1 MGTIITVAVSAYF
14 FIISYRLQFA
24 YFFFVF
30 LIPFL
35 PKYIGI
41 GVSDEGFALSLQRI
55 LLLILFISASVSFM
69 QNSKYILKWISLV
82 YQQNKILINLLLVL
96 FVIKVLSLS
105 LNSREFTSYMM
116 LFFDF
121 LFSIF
126 IFILT
131 ILLIDSEETIHRL
144 VKIFFYGYNIV
155 LILVVIESILKFPLL
170 SILISSNIE
179 LTRDYSEGLIRGGSY
194 RVNGSFIS
202 PIPLGEY
209 LVIMFPIIVSY
220 MVRNKYSLLLKVIY
234 FLLFIYAIY
243 STGSRS
249 AILMSGV
256 MVYLYFIFILYRS
269 NQYSRFV
276 AYVLNLIVFVIV
288 FYFVYNYISDLIMSF
303 HGRFDKLGSEE
314 TASSTSRALQYVAVY
329 NKMLEA
335 PFFGF
340 GRVRN
345 FVTMFDFFAIDN
357 YYFWMILE
365 VGIIGV
371 SVYFLFLYT
380 LVKTGLDQY
389 NSIDKNYYL
398 SALIISIILN
408 ILYQIL
414 VSAPE
419 NLIYLYI
426 FAGLICVMK
435 ILKNNKLTKLE

>member
-1 MGTIITVAVSAYF
+1 MGTIITVAVSIYY

-35 PKYIGI
+35 PKYIGF
-41 GVSDEGFALSLQRI
+41 GVGGEGFALSLQRI
-55 LLLILFISASVSFM
+55 LLLILFISAFVSFM
-69 QNSKYILKWISLV
+69 QNSKYILKRISLV

-96 FVIKVLSLS
+96 FVIKVVSLS
-105 LNSREFTSYMM
+105 LNSREFALYIM

-121 LFSIF
+121 LFSVF
-126 IFILT
+126 IFMMT
-131 ILLIDSEETIHRL
+131 ILLIDSEETIHHL
-144 VKIFFYGYNIV
+144 VKIFFYGYTIV

-170 SILISSNIE
+170 SIFISSQIE
-179 LTRDYSEGLIRGGSY
+179 YIRDYSESFIRGGSY

-220 MVRNKYSLLLKVIY
+220 MFRSKYSLLLKIIY
-234 FLLFIYAIY
+234 FLLFVYAIY

-249 AILMSGV
+249 AILMSGGI
-256 MVYLYFIFILYRS
+256 VYLYFIILLYRNS
-269 NQYSRFV
+269 KFSRFV
-276 AYVLNLIVFVIV
+276 AHVLNLIVFVIV
-288 FYFVYNYISDLIMSF
+288 LYFVYNYISDLLMNF

-314 TASSTSRALQYVAVY
+314 SASSTSRALQYVAVY
-329 NKMLEA
+329 NKMQEA

-340 GRVRN
+340 GRERN
-345 FVTMFDFFAIDN
+345 FVTMFNFFAIDN
-357 YYFWMILE
+357 YYFWIILE
-365 VGIIGV
+365 VGIIGILA
-371 SVYFLFLYT
+371 YILFLYT

-389 NSIDKNYYL
+389 KSIDKNYYL
-398 SALIISIILN
+398 SALLIGIILN

-435 ILKNNKLTKLE
+435 VLQNNKLTKLE